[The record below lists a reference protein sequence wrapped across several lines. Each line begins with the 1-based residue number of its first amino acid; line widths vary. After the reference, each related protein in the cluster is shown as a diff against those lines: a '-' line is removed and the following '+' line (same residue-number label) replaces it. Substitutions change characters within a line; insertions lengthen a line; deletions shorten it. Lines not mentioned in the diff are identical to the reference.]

1 VIAICYPH
9 SVGGCGSS
17 GVPVMQPST
26 TTVFTFASCSSLE
39 KSRTNSMRACYEGLF
54 LRGIVAAGGAAK
66 TCTTALRMFLRF
78 LIANGY
84 CTVALEA
91 AIPTLA
97 HWRLATLP
105 RSSNPKRWN
114 VSSHRTMDRHPLVAG
129 IGRFCSYCP
138 DWVFGPATSR
148 ICA

>member
-1 VIAICYPH
+1 
-9 SVGGCGSS
+9 
-17 GVPVMQPST
+17 
-26 TTVFTFASCSSLE
+26 
-39 KSRTNSMRACYEGLF
+39 
-54 LRGIVAAGGAAK
+54 LRGILAAGGAAK
-66 TCTTALRMFLRF
+66 TCTTALRMFLPF

-91 AIPTLA
+91 AITTLA

-105 RSSNPKRWN
+105 RSSKPKRWN

-129 IGRFCSYCP
+129 IGRFCSYWP
-138 DWVFGPATSR
+138 DWVLGPATSR